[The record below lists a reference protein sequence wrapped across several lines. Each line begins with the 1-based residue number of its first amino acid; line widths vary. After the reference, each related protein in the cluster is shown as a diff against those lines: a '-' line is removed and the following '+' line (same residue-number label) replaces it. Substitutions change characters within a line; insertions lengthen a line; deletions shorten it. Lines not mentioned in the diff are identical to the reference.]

1 LTSPQVTH
9 SEIAYLL
16 GYADES
22 TFFRASHRW
31 FGESAGEYRARVLE
45 GRQIEAARRN

>member
-1 LTSPQVTH
+1 LTNPRVIV

-16 GYADES
+16 GYADQS

-31 FGESAGEYRARVLE
+31 FGKSPGEYRVLE
-45 GRQIEAARRN
+45 GRQIEAVRRN